1 MTKTDTPDT
10 AAAPAAVEI
19 PLAARINGARAWKP
33 AKDRTKD
40 EMLAGTVVAIQ
51 PRTSEYGTYP
61 VVTIDTGAETLS
73 AFHAFHTVSLEQLKA
88 LKPSPG
94 ESICIVA
101 HPKVPA
107 NKRKD
112 ADGKPVMYTPY
123 TIFNPDNPAEVTSN
137 WSWDDAET
145 ELPDF

>member
-1 MTKTDTPDT
+1 MPNPTP
-10 AAAPAAVEI
+10 APAVEI

-33 AKDRTKD
+33 TKDRTTD
-40 EMLAGTVVAIQ
+40 EMLTGTVVAIV

-61 VVTIDTGAETLS
+61 VVVVDTGAETLS
-73 AFHAFHTVSLEQLKA
+73 AFHAFHTVSLDQLKA
-88 LKPSPG
+88 LKPSAG
-94 ESICIVA
+94 ESIVIVA
-101 HPKVPA
+101 HPKVAA

-112 ADGKPVMYTPY
+112 ANGDPVQYTPY
-123 TIFNPDNPAEVTSN
+123 TIFNPDNPAAVTSN